1 MNNIKQQIIEIF
13 KNHNINISAVDEEK
27 SLIEA
32 GIIDSVT
39 FVNILLEIE
48 ESLNIEI
55 DFEKV
60 DLASI
65 VSINGLCLYIESL

>member
-1 MNNIKQQIIEIF
+1 MDTIRQKIVDIFANNSIDVL
-13 KNHNINISAVDEEK
+13 SVDENK
-27 SLIEA
+27 SLIES
-32 GIIDSVT
+32 GIVDSMT

-60 DLASI
+60 DFISI
-65 VSINGLCLYIESL
+65 VSLKGLYSHIVAL

>member
-1 MNNIKQQIIEIF
+1 MDNIKQTIKDIF
-13 KNHNINISAVDEEK
+13 ASNNIDISNIDEDK
-27 SLIEA
+27 SLIES
-32 GIIDSVT
+32 GIVDSMT

-65 VSINGLCLYIESL
+65 VSIDGLVSYINTL

>member
-32 GIIDSVT
+32 GIIDSMT

-65 VSINGLCLYIESL
+65 VSINGLCFYIESL